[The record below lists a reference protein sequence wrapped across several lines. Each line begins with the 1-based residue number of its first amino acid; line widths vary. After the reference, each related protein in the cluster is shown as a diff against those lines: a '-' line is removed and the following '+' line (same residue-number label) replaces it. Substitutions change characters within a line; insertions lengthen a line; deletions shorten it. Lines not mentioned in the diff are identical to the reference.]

1 MSNPQEQEKP
11 SKTRQW
17 QERSERPIASRPMSP
32 QEIVA
37 FTKTLA
43 DSYKCEVSDITY
55 DFEKIQDEN
64 DTDRDDCLWLM
75 YRMKCVIGGKPGTRD
90 IFRIKLPIPDEVRRA
105 GEMARQ
111 QQAKRGRRNLAIMP
125 PQAQPSP
132 QTLQPQQTV
141 LTPQQS
147 SQTVQPQQ
155 SPQTVPTVQPNV
167 TNGDNS
173 APADPAPAPS
183 VAAPKVRRPIKRK

>member
-1 MSNPQEQEKP
+1 MSNPQEHEKP

-37 FTKTLA
+37 FMKTLA
-43 DSYKCEVSDITY
+43 DSYKCEVNEITY

-111 QQAKRGRRNLAIMP
+111 QQAKRGRRNLAIMSPATAAP
-125 PQAQPSP
+125 PAATVSTTSTTPTVQTMSP
-132 QTLQPQQTV
+132 ATAV
-141 LTPQQS
+141 
-147 SQTVQPQQ
+147 QTVQPAV
-155 SPQTVPTVQPNV
+155 QTVPTMPHV
-167 TNGDNS
+167 
-173 APADPAPAPS
+173 DPTLATAIP
-183 VAAPKVRRPIKRK
+183 APKVRRPIKRK